1 MILQLKLMNISSA
14 RQIAKHRLRTF
25 IHGLQIKRHMEF
37 STRIIHEDNIKDGSG
52 AVMSPIILSTT
63 FERGEDGIS
72 YPGGFFYSRYDNP
85 NRHSLEQKL
94 AKMENG
100 AGCVSFASGL
110 AAATVVFQSLKT
122 GDHIILPDDTYFSIR
137 TILDTMF
144 SGFGL
149 SYTLVDMTNHDALR
163 KAIQPNTKLV
173 WTETPSNP
181 LIKVT
186 DLAAVVAIAKEHNC
200 FTVADNTWATPFYTR
215 PTELGVDIVLH
226 STTKYLGGHSDILGG
241 ALIFKEKDQRY
252 DFIKACQKLGG
263 AVPSPYDCWLL
274 CRSLTTFVARMPIHS
289 NNAMQLATYLEAHPK
304 IERVLYPGLASHPQH
319 EVAVRQMTNGF
330 GGMLSILVKGD
341 RTTALKLADKLQLFT
356 HATSLGGVESLI
368 EHRKSIEG
376 DLSPTP
382 DNLLRISVG
391 IEDVKDLINDFE
403 QALQSL

>member
-1 MILQLKLMNISSA
+1 
-14 RQIAKHRLRTF
+14 
-25 IHGLQIKRHMEF
+25 MEF

-72 YPGGFFYSRYDNP
+72 YPGGYFYSRYDNP
-85 NRHSLEQKL
+85 NRHSLENKL

-100 AGCVSFASGL
+100 AACVSFASGL
-110 AAATVVFQSLKT
+110 AAATHVFQSLKS
-122 GDHIILPDDTYFSIR
+122 GDHIIIPDDTYFSIR
-137 TILDTMF
+137 SILDQMF
-144 SGFGL
+144 GAFGI
-149 SYTLVDMTNHDALR
+149 SYTLVDMTDHAAVENS
-163 KAIQPNTKLV
+163 IQPNTVLI
-173 WTETPSNP
+173 WMETPSNP
-181 LIKVT
+181 SLKIT
-186 DLAAVVAIAKEHNC
+186 DIEAIVSIAKKHNC

-215 PTELGVDIVLH
+215 PTDLGVDITLH

-241 ALIFKEKDQRY
+241 ALIFKETNERY
-252 DFIKACQKLGG
+252 ERIRAFQKLGG

-289 NNAMQLATYLEAHPK
+289 NNAIQLAAYLEAHPK

-319 EVAVRQMTNGF
+319 TIAAKQMQNGY

-341 RTTALKLADKLQLFT
+341 RPTALKLANELKLFT

-376 DLSPTP
+376 EASPTA

-391 IEDVKDLINDFE
+391 IEDIKDLIEDFK
-403 QALQSL
+403 QALDKI

>member
-1 MILQLKLMNISSA
+1 
-14 RQIAKHRLRTF
+14 
-25 IHGLQIKRHMEF
+25 MEF

-63 FERGEDGIS
+63 FERGDDGIS
-72 YPGGFFYSRYDNP
+72 YPGGYFYSRYDNP
-85 NRHSLEQKL
+85 NRHSLENKL

-100 AGCVSFASGL
+100 AACVSFASGL
-110 AAATVVFQSLKT
+110 AAATHVFQSLKS
-122 GDHIILPDDTYFSIR
+122 GDHIIIPDDTYFSIR
-137 TILDTMF
+137 SILDQMF
-144 SGFGL
+144 GAFGI
-149 SYTLVDMTNHDALR
+149 SYSLVDMTDHAAVEN
-163 KAIQPNTKLV
+163 AIQPNTVLI
-173 WTETPSNP
+173 WMETPSNP
-181 LIKVT
+181 SLKIT
-186 DLAAVVAIAKEHNC
+186 DIAAIVSIAKKHNC

-215 PTELGVDIVLH
+215 PTDLGVDITLH

-241 ALIFKEKDQRY
+241 ALIFKETNERY
-252 DFIKACQKLGG
+252 ERIRAFQKLGG

-289 NNAMQLATYLEAHPK
+289 NNAAQLAIYLEAHPK

-319 EVAVRQMTNGF
+319 AIAAKQMQNGF

-341 RTTALKLADKLQLFT
+341 RATALKLANELQLFT

-376 DLSPTP
+376 DASPTA

-391 IEDVKDLINDFE
+391 IEDIKDLKEDFK
-403 QALQSL
+403 QALNKL

>member
-1 MILQLKLMNISSA
+1 
-14 RQIAKHRLRTF
+14 
-25 IHGLQIKRHMEF
+25 MEF

-85 NRHSLEQKL
+85 NRHSMEQKL

-149 SYTLVDMTNHDALR
+149 SYTLVDMTDHATL
-163 KAIQPNTKLV
+163 KAAIQPNTKLV
-173 WTETPSNP
+173 WMETPSNP

-186 DLAAVVAIAKEHNC
+186 DIAAVVAIAKEHGC

-241 ALIFKEKDQRY
+241 ALIFKEQGQRY
-252 DFIKACQKLGG
+252 EFIKACQKLGG

-289 NNAMQLATYLEAHPK
+289 NNAMQLAQYLETHPK

-319 EVAVRQMTNGF
+319 EVAARQMENGF

-341 RTTALKLADKLQLFT
+341 RSTALKLADKLQLFT

-403 QALQSL
+403 QALQSV